1 MSSTQALTD
10 LAVTSVKEPAAAARR
25 LLSRDLEQST
35 LWTALLLMA
44 VLNTLIQQ
52 VSNLFIDIPTPL
64 LRLFDVAIIYFLF
77 VAGGL
82 ILIVFAVFWTGRI
95 FGGRGSLEDIMVV
108 IVWLQFL
115 RVLVQ
120 ASALILLLT
129 IPFVSFLFV
138 IGATMIG
145 CWIFVHFVNE
155 AHEFDNLGKSAVVL
169 IAAFAG
175 MLVGLSLLL
184 SLVGFGSLGLVN
196 V

>member
-1 MSSTQALTD
+1 MSSTQALTA
-10 LAVTSVKEPAAAARR
+10 LTVTSIKEPAMAARR
-25 LLSRDLEQST
+25 LLSMELEQGT

-52 VSNLFIDIPTPL
+52 ISNLFIDIPTPL
-64 LRLFDVAIIYFLF
+64 LQLFDVAIIYFIF

-82 ILIVFAVFWTGRI
+82 ILIVFAIFWTGRI
-95 FGGRGSLEDIMVV
+95 FGGRGRLEDIMVV

-129 IPFVSFLFV
+129 IPFVSFFFV
-138 IGATMIG
+138 IGATIVG

-155 AHEFDNLGKSAVVL
+155 AHEFDSLGKSAVVL
-169 IAAFAG
+169 IAAFAA

>member
-25 LLSRDLEQST
+25 LLSMDLEQST

>member
-1 MSSTQALTD
+1 M
-10 LAVTSVKEPAAAARR
+10 AARR
-25 LLSRDLEQST
+25 LLSMDLEQGT

-52 VSNLFIDIPTPL
+52 ISNLFIDIPTPL
-64 LRLFDVAIIYFLF
+64 LQLFDVAIIYFIF

-82 ILIVFAVFWTGRI
+82 ILIVFAIFWTGRI
-95 FGGRGSLEDIMVV
+95 FGGRGRLEDIMVV

-129 IPFVSFLFV
+129 IPFVSFFFV
-138 IGATMIG
+138 IGATIVG

-155 AHEFDNLGKSAVVL
+155 AHEFDSLGRSAVVL
-169 IAAFAG
+169 IAAFAA